1 MGSVCSE
8 VGNRSL
14 LLRKVGECL
23 HTRLV
28 LGFSC
33 LFRLSLLLLYLNFS
47 GHCFFHLGADI
58 FVRGSLGHTRRVV
71 KITVIGWKLLVS
83 IRRLCC
89 FFTRF
94 RLQADP
100 SIDLKLFPITI
111 ITGLLG
117 MLPGGIVGR

>member
-1 MGSVCSE
+1 MSSVGSE

-23 HTRLV
+23 DTRLV
-28 LGFSC
+28 LGLSC

-47 GHCFFHLGADI
+47 SHCFFHLGADI
-58 FVRGSLGHTRRVV
+58 FICGGLGHTRRVV
-71 KITVIGWKLLVS
+71 EIAVIGWKVLVP
-83 IRRLCC
+83 IRRLGR
-89 FFTRF
+89 FFTTF

-111 ITGLLG
+111 ITSLLG
-117 MLPGGIVGR
+117 MLPGGIVRR